1 MGMLDHLV
9 ILQRIA
15 LCLFLGFSLVAF
27 VSLIFLSGRGKH
39 SHYDG
44 TAVGEPENYAGWV
57 QEGWGRV
64 PLFLKLWIFAI
75 ICMTVALT
83 GKVVYHGFWY

>member
-15 LCLFLGFSLVAF
+15 LALLLGFSLAAF
-27 VSLIFLSGRGKH
+27 VCLIFLSGRGKH

-44 TAVGEPENYAGWV
+44 QAIGPPEDYAGWV
-57 QEGWGRV
+57 QEGSGRV
-64 PLFLKLWIFAI
+64 PLFLKLWIFGVIA
-75 ICMTVALT
+75 MTVAMT
-83 GKVVYHGFWY
+83 GKVIYHGFWY